1 MFKILALA
9 EAKDITLYLNPLKKC
24 VQQLEE
30 IDFAECKPILIPLM
44 HIVCTIWGNSRY
56 YNHSSKI
63 TILLRQLCNLLI
75 HQVSL
80 AIDRLIMEDKVFT
93 PLIL

>member
-1 MFKILALA
+1 M
-9 EAKDITLYLNPLKKC
+9 YLNPLRKL

-30 IDFAECKPILIPLM
+30 MDFAECKPVLIPLM
-44 HIVCTIWGNSRY
+44 HVVCTLWGNSRY

-75 HQVSL
+75 QQVSFL
-80 AIDRLIMEDKVFT
+80 KIIDITRYIIIFCINFERLNVI
-93 PLIL
+93 